1 MKRYVQKRNER
12 TYNKASWIK
21 NSLEGTLNVSKGDL
35 TFKVLFVFHNSFS
48 FLSMHI
54 SNFDNF
60 FRRN

>member
-48 FLSMHI
+48 F
-54 SNFDNF
+54 
-60 FRRN
+60 FRHAYKQFQ